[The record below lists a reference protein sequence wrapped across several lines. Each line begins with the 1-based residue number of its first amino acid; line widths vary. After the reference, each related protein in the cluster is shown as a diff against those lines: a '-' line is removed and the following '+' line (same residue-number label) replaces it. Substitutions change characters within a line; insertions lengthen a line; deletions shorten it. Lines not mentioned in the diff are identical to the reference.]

1 VIQIAHGTGKPL
13 PSSGAAALPASA
25 SPPNG
30 STRAVTMA
38 EPAASD
44 DDSFPFEI
52 EQVVADASQLVIVP
66 RDTTKQPLVFD
77 IPKLTLRSVGLHQ
90 PMSFVATVRNLK
102 PPGMVQTIGNF
113 GPWRKA
119 ELVSTPLSGHYTFT
133 HADLSVFR
141 GITGTLSS
149 QGQYQGVLDRIAVEG
164 ETDTPDFTV
173 STGQHRVALHT
184 QFHAI
189 VDGANG
195 DTELDPVVARFL
207 GTEVVCRGTV
217 EGKRD
222 QPGKTV
228 SLHVTASKARIQD
241 LLRLCLKAEQPIVTG
256 AAIFQA
262 GFVLPPGKEEIM
274 HKLILNGDFSLP
286 AARFTDPNISAKL
299 EQLSLRS
306 RGIARKQDQA
316 AQQQEEGIVTSNL
329 SCRLDLNRGMATLS
343 DVSFAVPGA
352 LIQLSGTYDLRSVMI
367 DLHGQ
372 ARLDARLSHMTTG
385 FKSVL
390 LRLADPFFAKDG
402 AGTLLP
408 VRITGPADHPAFALE
423 WHREKN

>member
-1 VIQIAHGTGKPL
+1 
-13 PSSGAAALPASA
+13 
-25 SPPNG
+25 
-30 STRAVTMA
+30 
-38 EPAASD
+38 
-44 DDSFPFEI
+44 
-52 EQVVADASQLVIVP
+52 
-66 RDTTKQPLVFD
+66 
-77 IPKLTLRSVGLHQ
+77 
-90 PMSFVATVRNLK
+90 LK
-102 PPGMVQTIGNF
+102 
-113 GPWRKA
+113 
-119 ELVSTPLSGHYTFT
+119 S
-133 HADLSVFR
+133 
-141 GITGTLSS
+141 
-149 QGQYQGVLDRIAVEG
+149 
-164 ETDTPDFTV
+164 
-173 STGQHRVALHT
+173 
-184 QFHAI
+184 
-189 VDGANG
+189 
-195 DTELDPVVARFL
+195 
-207 GTEVVCRGTV
+207 
-217 EGKRD
+217 
-222 QPGKTV
+222 
-228 SLHVTASKARIQD
+228 
-241 LLRLCLKAEQPIVTG
+241 EQPIVTG